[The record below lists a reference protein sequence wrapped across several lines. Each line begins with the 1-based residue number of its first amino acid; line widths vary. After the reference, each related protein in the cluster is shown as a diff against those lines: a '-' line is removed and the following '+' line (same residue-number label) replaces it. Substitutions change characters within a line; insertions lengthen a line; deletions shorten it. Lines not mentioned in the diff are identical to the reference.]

1 MFTSSILVFVSEK
14 RCTHTRLLNIHKM
27 ASVRPFPLSPPP
39 PLPTHTLL
47 SCPYCLFLCRFR
59 YISFPTQ
66 FLSSSLSLCMSDSLG
81 LSVSVSVV
89 VAGAGAGGL
98 GGGGAS
104 LSPYVSLCLSPSP
117 PPPPPPP
124 PPSVQGLTSSAEEAN
139 RDCRRGL
146 T

>member
-1 MFTSSILVFVSEK
+1 MCTSSILVFVSGK

-39 PLPTHTLL
+39 PPYTHTLL

-66 FLSSSLSLCMSDSLG
+66 FLSSSLSLCMSEFLSSSLSLCMSDSLG

-89 VAGAGAGGL
+89 VAGGGGR

-104 LSPYVSLCLSPSP
+104 LSLSHVSLCLSPSP

-124 PPSVQGLTSSAEEAN
+124 PHLYKA
-139 RDCRRGL
+139 
-146 T
+146 